1 MSVEFE
7 SETVLTDEMSEDEA
21 MQIIQNPEHF
31 LSPNEQLFDKKNSI
45 FGIAN
50 SSLIFFF
57 KVINFM

>member
-31 LSPNEQLFDKKNSI
+31 LSPNEQLFDKKI
-45 FGIAN
+45 LFLEL
-50 SSLIFFF
+50 LIPR
-57 KVINFM
+57 